1 MKSQEFLL
9 KMATPDAIARSKH
22 CELFAKWEEIH
33 KSYFKIHSYSYLDD
47 FVSKQLS
54 NNSNEGRVIQI
65 TTHAPLLQNRDVFP
79 LQKALKYTKDQVV
92 LLTLQ
97 QFNTEIDFSTRI
109 RCIISSYSKPVNQ
122 DT

>member
-1 MKSQEFLL
+1 
-9 KMATPDAIARSKH
+9 MATPDAIARSKH

-97 QFNTEIDFSTRI
+97 QFNTEIDFSARI